1 MAFGRDAGVKGA
13 EKLEALGKR
22 FKAAGGPPL
31 RRELLRGIRESNKP
45 TIARIRERADAEL
58 PHSGGLAEQVA
69 SNRIATRS
77 RLSGRSAGVRITMTG
92 RMSLSSL
99 NAGRLRHPVFG
110 NRSVWVQQSVPAHWF
125 DDPVREDLPQIRQK
139 IDGVMKDVARKI
151 ERG

>member
-1 MAFGRDAGVKGA
+1 MASSSAGVRGA

-22 FKAAGGPPL
+22 FKAAGGPAL

-45 TIARIRERADAEL
+45 TIARIRESAADKL
-58 PHSGGLAEQVA
+58 PHAGGLAEEVS
-69 SNRIATRS
+69 SNRIGTRT
-77 RLSGRSAGVRITMTG
+77 RLTGRSAGVRITMTG
-92 RMSLSSL
+92 RISLSSL

-110 NRSVWVQQSVPAHWF
+110 NRSVWVQQTVPAHWY
-125 DDPVREDLPQIRQK
+125 DDPVHEDLPQIRKK

>member
-13 EKLEALGKR
+13 EQLEALGRR
-22 FKAAGGPPL
+22 FKAAGGPAL

-45 TIARIRERADAEL
+45 TIGRIRESAAREL
-58 PHSGGLAEQVA
+58 PHEGGLADQVSA
-69 SNRIATRS
+69 YRIGART
-77 RLSGRSAGVRITMTG
+77 RLSGRSAGVRLTMNG
-92 RMSLSSL
+92 RISLSSL
-99 NAGRLRHPVFG
+99 NSGRLRHPVFG
-110 NRSVWVQQSVPAHWF
+110 NRKVWAQQTVPAHWF